1 MKQSQTKKVYIY
13 PIKDTD
19 GTPLDLI
26 NVLTHVLS
34 TGAAS
39 ASSALDNSSRRA
51 DANKLVLERV
61 DTFIGHTNRG
71 EYIKVGSTENLSAP
85 GVIFRYASYVREQ
98 ERLLGYYLD
107 CYHENLHGLVYT
119 EKGSYYLAD

>member
-13 PIKDTD
+13 PIRDTD

-34 TGAAS
+34 AGAAS
-39 ASSALDNSSRRA
+39 ASNALDNVSRA
-51 DANKLVLERV
+51 EANKLVLDRV

-85 GVIFRYASYVREQ
+85 GVNIPA
-98 ERLLGYYLD
+98 
-107 CYHENLHGLVYT
+107 
-119 EKGSYYLAD
+119 

>member
-34 TGAAS
+34 TGVSNAGGERKAAGE
-39 ASSALDNSSRRA
+39 ADKPVLD
-51 DANKLVLERV
+51 RV
-61 DTFIGHTNRG
+61 DTFIGRHDRG

-98 ERLLGYYLD
+98 EALLGYYLD
-107 CYHENLHGLVYT
+107 CYHENLKGLVYT
-119 EKGSYYLAD
+119 EKGAYYLAN